1 MSIFGI
7 RKKIKKALGVSKP
20 PAAPVAKLPQFSMTL
35 VVDEEREFS
44 YSQDLGTSL
53 LMASGNLEVPIAS
66 GCSDA
71 SCATCRCEILEG
83 ANLLSASTDAEKATL
98 TLHGFDTSMRLAC
111 SALGVKEGSV
121 RVRAAEVLD

>member
-7 RKKIKKALGVSKP
+7 RKKLKKALGLNKAP
-20 PAAPVAKLPQFSMTL
+20 PAPVAKLPQFKMTL
-35 VVDEEREFS
+35 VVDEDREFS

-71 SCATCRCEILEG
+71 SCATCRCTILEG
-83 ANLLSASTDAEKATL
+83 EDLVSAATDAEKATL
-98 TLHGFDTSMRLAC
+98 ILHGHDPEMRLAC
-111 SALGVKEGSV
+111 CTMGVKEGTV
-121 RVRAAEVLD
+121 RIKAEEVLD